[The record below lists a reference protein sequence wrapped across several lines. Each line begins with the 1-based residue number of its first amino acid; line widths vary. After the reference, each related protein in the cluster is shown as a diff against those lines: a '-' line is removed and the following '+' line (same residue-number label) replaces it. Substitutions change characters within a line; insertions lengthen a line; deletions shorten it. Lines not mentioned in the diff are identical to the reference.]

1 MTKAPFRLP
10 NRSGRSA
17 VALEQWVTGG
27 TPDTA
32 EASIPGSKPKSK
44 GEKPTGEIAR
54 LTIDL
59 PVELH
64 TRFKA
69 ACARNRTRMVD
80 EVRGLIEEWTQKHS

>member
-10 NRSGRSA
+10 NRSGRPA
-17 VALEQWVTGG
+17 AALEQWVSGE
-27 TPDTA
+27 TPETA

-80 EVRGLIEEWTQKHS
+80 EVRGLIEEWTQKHG